1 MTEHRI
7 LRLAGTA
14 AIAFIVATATCIT
27 SCSSKQ
33 PQSPGMDLANMPLSP
48 AAVGSCEIDAVK
60 MCQVMG
66 GLAVSLPA
74 PSSHPAAIPIASS
87 YVPPSAPE
95 SVEFQIPL
103 GQAIELMC
111 YYDPQHNS
119 IYRADATAQSA
130 LTGNSVE
137 YMKKRGFCINK

>member
-7 LRLAGTA
+7 LRLAGTGA
-14 AIAFIVATATCIT
+14 LALIVATAICTT

-33 PQSPGMDLANMPLSP
+33 PQSPGMDLANMQISP
-48 AAVGSCEIDAVK
+48 AAAGSCEIDALK
-60 MCQVMG
+60 MCQVTG
-66 GLAVSLPA
+66 GFPPPA
-74 PSSHPAAIPIASS
+74 TSSQPAAMPMASS
-87 YVPPSAPE
+87 YVPPKVTE

-103 GQAIELMC
+103 GQAIKLMC
-111 YYDPQHNS
+111 YYDPQHNPV
-119 IYRADATAQSA
+119 YRADATAQSA